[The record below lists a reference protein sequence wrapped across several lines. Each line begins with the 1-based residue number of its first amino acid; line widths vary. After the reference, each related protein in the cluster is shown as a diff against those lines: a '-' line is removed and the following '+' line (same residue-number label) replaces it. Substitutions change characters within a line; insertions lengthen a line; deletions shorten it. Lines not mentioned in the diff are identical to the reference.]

1 MDAKIAGDNLHSA
14 RQPKAALVLDGGG
27 VPGALYEIGVL
38 TALDDSFGSSF
49 SSTDFDFYVGTSAGA
64 IVGAFLANGVRPR
77 EMFTAIEKD
86 QPSPLNFGRHD
97 VFRFSWQEWRFCL
110 KVLLRETLRHFS
122 VFSRQSQPATSFLER
137 VQETLPPGV
146 FSISTLE
153 GYLCATLSRLHLRH
167 DFPALTC
174 PLYVTATDIDTGER
188 IILGEGEFQDVHICT
203 AVAASSALPL
213 FFRPLRIKDRDLVDG
228 AVGSRLSVDIAVD
241 HGADLVL
248 NINPFVPIENDRSRV
263 CLPTTR
269 GHCAR
274 ITEKGVGW
282 VASQAFRLLSAGRK
296 SAALQQHA
304 QGTEAEVYVIEPHG
318 FETTMFMRNVMDF
331 GARSEILNYGYHSG
345 VRFFQERGTELHPAL
360 RQHGI
365 SLPLSPD
372 LPTTVSK
379 SPESHGTQREKPA
392 RIPEKIGEP

>member
-1 MDAKIAGDNLHSA
+1 MGTQLVGDKLHNT
-14 RQPKAALVLDGGG
+14 RQPKVALVLDGGG

-38 TALDDSFGSSF
+38 TALDDVFGDSFAA
-49 SSTDFDFYVGTSAGA
+49 TDFDFYVGTSAGA

-77 EMFTAIEKD
+77 EMFTAIKED

-97 VFRFSWQEWRFCL
+97 VFRFSWQEWRYCL
-110 KVLLRETLRHFS
+110 KVVLWETLRHFS
-122 VFSRQSQPATSFLER
+122 ILSWQSQPTTSFLER
-137 VQETLPPGV
+137 VQETLPPGA

-153 GYLCATLSRLHLRH
+153 GYLCATLTRLHLQH
-167 DFPALTC
+167 YFPKLTR

-188 IILGEGEFQDVHICT
+188 LILGEGEFQEVHICT

-241 HGADLVL
+241 HEADLVL

-282 VASQAFRLLSAGRK
+282 VASQAFRLLVAGRK
-296 SAALQQHA
+296 RAALQQYA
-304 QGTEAEVYVIEPHG
+304 QGTESEIYVIEPHG
-318 FETTMFMRNVMDF
+318 FETTMFMHNIMDF
-331 GARSEILNYGYHSG
+331 STRSEILHYGYQCG
-345 VRFFQERGTELHPAL
+345 VRFCQDRGAEFQTALQRPGIPASRTGL
-360 RQHGI
+360 TDDSIG
-365 SLPLSPD
+365 
-372 LPTTVSK
+372 VS
-379 SPESHGTQREKPA
+379 
-392 RIPEKIGEP
+392 

>member
-14 RQPKAALVLDGGG
+14 RQPKVALVLDGGG
-27 VPGALYEIGVL
+27 APGALYEIGVL

-49 SSTDFDFYVGTSAGA
+49 SSTDFDF
-64 IVGAFLANGVRPR
+64 
-77 EMFTAIEKD
+77 
-86 QPSPLNFGRHD
+86 
-97 VFRFSWQEWRFCL
+97 
-110 KVLLRETLRHFS
+110 
-122 VFSRQSQPATSFLER
+122 
-137 VQETLPPGV
+137 
-146 FSISTLE
+146 
-153 GYLCATLSRLHLRH
+153 
-167 DFPALTC
+167 
-174 PLYVTATDIDTGER
+174 
-188 IILGEGEFQDVHICT
+188 
-203 AVAASSALPL
+203 
-213 FFRPLRIKDRDLVDG
+213 VDG

-345 VRFFQERGTELHPAL
+345 VRFFQERGTELHTAL